1 MTTVTDYGDLSTTAL
16 VKLINDEY
24 ASILADERTYL
35 QKALSL
41 GEKLI
46 ALRPRI
52 APKHG
57 DWQRE
62 LAKQCPGI
70 KYEKANLCIRFV
82 ENLDKLEAYA
92 ASKSVKITDLGVDEA
107 RKALTTP
114 KNQDKP
120 NDTSKGKSASV
131 VKAAVEPATQP
142 TPRTVA
148 PDVALEGLANDE
160 VFDTLQNVY
169 ENRRQELLEL
179 VKKLAGSFG
188 MVLVLEN
195 TSAALEKL
203 TPTPTATTGFE
214 RRI

>member
-92 ASKSVKITDLGVDEA
+92 ASKNVKLTDLGIDEA
-107 RKALTTP
+107 RQALT
-114 KNQDKP
+114 K
-120 NDTSKGKSASV
+120 SKH
-131 VKAAVEPATQP
+131 AA
-142 TPRTVA
+142 
-148 PDVALEGLANDE
+148 EGGSDSESESDDE
-160 VFDTLQNVY
+160 SGGQADARGD
-169 ENRRQELLEL
+169 EGAR
-179 VKKLAGSFG
+179 GS
-188 MVLVLEN
+188 
-195 TSAALEKL
+195 
-203 TPTPTATTGFE
+203 
-214 RRI
+214 